1 MSLFSGGNIADMLG
15 AGGAYYLGNEASDIA
30 RQGGE
35 EARGLANEAAGLA
48 ITESAFQP
56 YTVTSNLA
64 NIGTTAEGGYN
75 LNLSPEQQQI
85 QNQLLGQSQQLFGQ
99 VGQDPAAAA
108 QAIYEQIR
116 ATQQPG
122 EERDRLKMQE
132 NLFAG
137 GRGGIQTAQYG
148 GSPEQFAYE
157 KARAEADAGAALSA
171 RDRVLA
177 EEAQALSSATG
188 LMNAG
193 FNPQQQALKMLE
205 GSQIPAGYVAA
216 GQRTGADLSS
226 QLRGR
231 GVESYVQGQDLGNR
245 IDLQTQDAI
254 LGLLT
259 GQQMSPLQKAQIAEI
274 YAGIPG
280 QDAPGGGGIIGAGFD
295 WLFGQFGSQPTAE
308 TNASL
313 DSLIDDASQMPTYDQ
328 LLGGN

>member
-35 EARGLANEAAGLA
+35 EARNLANQAATTSRA
-48 ITESAFQP
+48 ESAFQP

-64 NIGTTAEGGYN
+64 NIGTTAQGGYN
-75 LNLSPEQQQI
+75 LNLSPQQQQL

-99 VGQDPAAAA
+99 VGQDPAARA
-108 QAIYEQIR
+108 QGIYEQIR

-122 EERDRLKMQE
+122 EERDRLQMQE

-157 KARAEADAGAALSA
+157 QARAESQNTAALGA
-171 RDRVLA
+171 RERVLA
-177 EEAQALSSATG
+177 EEAQALNSAQG
-188 LMNAG
+188 LMTAG
-193 FNPQQQALKMLE
+193 YNPQQQALSLLE
-205 GSQIPAGYVAA
+205 GSQIPAGYASA

-231 GVESYVQGQDLGNR
+231 GIESYVQGQDLGNR

-259 GQQMSPLQKAQIAEI
+259 GQQMSPLQQAQIAEI
-274 YAGIPG
+274 YAGMG
-280 QDAPGGGGIIGAGFD
+280 QEAPGGGGLIGKGFD
-295 WLFGQFGSQPTAE
+295 WLFGG
-308 TNASL
+308 
-313 DSLIDDASQMPTYDQ
+313 
-328 LLGGN
+328 GGNSGYGNIGDPFADNFGGN

>member
-1 MSLFSGGNIADMLG
+1 MSLFTGDNIADMLG

-35 EARGLANEAAGLA
+35 EARNLANAAA
-48 ITESAFQP
+48 TTSRSESAFQP

-75 LNLSPEQQQI
+75 LNLSPQQQQL

-99 VGQDPAAAA
+99 VGQDPAARA
-108 QAIYEQIR
+108 QGIYEQIR

-157 KARAEADAGAALSA
+157 QARAESQNTAALGA
-171 RDRVLA
+171 RERVLA
-177 EEAQALSSATG
+177 EEAQALNSAQG
-188 LMNAG
+188 LMTAG
-193 FNPQQQALKMLE
+193 YNPQQQALSLLE
-205 GSQIPAGYVAA
+205 GSQIPAGYASA
-216 GQRTGADLSS
+216 GQRTGAELSS

-231 GVESYVQGQDLGNR
+231 GIESYVQGQDLGNR

-259 GQQMSPLQKAQIAEI
+259 GQQMSPLQQAQIAEI
-274 YAGIPG
+274 YAGMG
-280 QDAPGGGGIIGAGFD
+280 QDVPGGGGLIGQGFD
-295 WLFGQFGSQPTAE
+295 WLFGQFG
-308 TNASL
+308 
-313 DSLIDDASQMPTYDQ
+313 
-328 LLGGN
+328 GGK

>member
-1 MSLFSGGNIADMLG
+1 MSLFTGNNIADMLG

-30 RQGGE
+30 REGGE
-35 EARGLANEAAGLA
+35 VARNLANQAATA
-48 ITESAFQP
+48 SRAESAFQP

-75 LNLSPEQQQI
+75 LNLSPQQQQL

-99 VGQDPAAAA
+99 VGQDPAARA
-108 QAIYEQIR
+108 QGIYEQIR

-122 EERDRLKMQE
+122 EERDRLRMQE

-157 KARAEADAGAALSA
+157 QARAEAQNTAALGA
-171 RDRVLA
+171 RERVLA
-177 EEAQALSSATG
+177 EEAQALTSAQG
-188 LMNAG
+188 LMDAG
-193 FNPQQQALKMLE
+193 YNPQQQALSLLE
-205 GSQIPAGYVAA
+205 GSQIPAGYTAA
-216 GQRTGADLSS
+216 GQRTGAELSS

-231 GVESYVQGQDLGNR
+231 GIESYVQGQDLANR

-259 GQQMSPLQKAQIAEI
+259 GQQMSPLQQAQIAEI
-274 YAGIPG
+274 YAGMG
-280 QDAPGGGGIIGAGFD
+280 QEAPSGGGLVGQGFD
-295 WLFGQFGSQPTAE
+295 WLFGQFGG
-308 TNASL
+308 
-313 DSLIDDASQMPTYDQ
+313 
-328 LLGGN
+328 GGNSGYGDIGDPFADNFGGN

>member
-1 MSLFSGGNIADMLG
+1 MPGLFDIPFLEGQGGNVSNAFG
-15 AGGAYYLGNEASDIA
+15 AAGAYYLGNEASNVA
-30 RQGGE
+30 REGGNV
-35 EARGLANEAAGLA
+35 ARGLANEAATTSRA
-48 ITESAFQP
+48 ESAFQP

-64 NIGTTAEGGYN
+64 NIGTTAQGGYN
-75 LNLSPEQQQI
+75 LNLSPQQQQL

-157 KARAEADAGAALSA
+157 QARAESQNTAALGA
-171 RDRVLA
+171 RERVLA
-177 EEAQALSSATG
+177 EEAQALNSAQG
-188 LMNAG
+188 LMTAG
-193 FNPQQQALKMLE
+193 YNPQQQALSLLE
-205 GSQIPAGYVAA
+205 GSQIPARYASA
-216 GQRTGADLSS
+216 GQLQGAELSS
-226 QLRGR
+226 QLQGR
-231 GVESYVQGQDLGNR
+231 GLEAYVQGQDFGNR
-245 IDLQTQDAI
+245 IDLGTQEAI

-259 GQQMSPLQKAQIAEI
+259 GQQMSPLQEAQIAEI

-280 QDAPGGGGIIGAGFD
+280 QDAPGGGGLIGKGFD
-295 WLFGQFGSQPTAE
+295 WLFG
-308 TNASL
+308 
-313 DSLIDDASQMPTYDQ
+313 
-328 LLGGN
+328 GGQ

>member
-1 MSLFSGGNIADMLG
+1 MALFDIPFLAGQGDNVSNALG
-15 AGGAYYLGNEASDIA
+15 ASGAYYLGNEASNVA
-30 RQGGE
+30 REGGE
-35 EARGLANEAAGLA
+35 VARGLANEAAGLA

-157 KARAEADAGAALSA
+157 QARAESQNTAALGA
-171 RDRVLA
+171 RERVLA
-177 EEAQALSSATG
+177 EEAQALNSAQG
-188 LMNAG
+188 LMTAG
-193 FNPQQQALKMLE
+193 YNPQQQALSLLE
-205 GSQIPAGYVAA
+205 GSQIPAGYASA

-245 IDLQTQDAI
+245 IDLQTQDAV

-259 GQQMSPLQKAQIAEI
+259 GQQMTPLQQAQIAEI
-274 YAGIPG
+274 YAGLG
-280 QDAPGGGGIIGAGFD
+280 QDVPGSGGIIGATYD
-295 WLFGQFGSQPTAE
+295 YLFGS
-308 TNASL
+308 
-313 DSLIDDASQMPTYDQ
+313 
-328 LLGGN
+328 GGNSGHGNIGDPFADNFGDN